1 MSGAVA
7 LIYIVHDLSRGNVAS
22 VSDPLCAAPACH
34 TALPRLLFLL
44 LLFLPPPQM
53 SRSFS
58 SSFSLSFRAQEFS
71 GESRFLIYDRSLRRA
86 DRKRGDAGGGKGGG
100 GRGKERGGGGNET
113 ERVEAGRSSRCRLF
127 RVTFDGRLVTRLN
140 LRRIEYIALTRDTY
154 VTHLARLSR
163 REEEEEE
170 SASERE
176 REKER
181 EEMRSKKAR
190 S

>member
-1 MSGAVA
+1 
-7 LIYIVHDLSRGNVAS
+7 
-22 VSDPLCAAPACH
+22 
-34 TALPRLLFLL
+34 
-44 LLFLPPPQM
+44 M

-86 DRKRGDAGGGKGGG
+86 NRKRGDAGGGKGGG
-100 GRGKERGGGGNET
+100 GGREKERGGGGNET

-154 VTHLARLSR
+154 VTHLAWLSR

-176 REKER
+176 RERKRRDEKQESKELTFNAGRLTPR
-181 EEMRSKKAR
+181 EL
-190 S
+190 

>member
-1 MSGAVA
+1 MRVSGAVA

-86 DRKRGDAGGGKGGG
+86 DRKRGDAGGAKGG
-100 GRGKERGGGGNET
+100 GGGGNET

-176 REKER
+176 RERKKEKR
-181 EEMRSKKAR
+181 
-190 S
+190 